1 MIWNIIAGFVKFD
14 RTESWPSSLLKNRF
28 ILKKD
33 IFFSYSM
40 ICYNHI
46 SAHPVLNWLQL
57 VSQVRNV
64 ANGIIVLLFLFFGY
78 YSSHLKVFSQMEAFP
93 LLLKGFKFVTFFDKV
108 HLIIKSSQRIRE
120 TYICCRTSV
129 NIIGSSCTWVFGLK
143 YLVTI
148 NFEFTVFWEIAD
160 TYNMDI
166 IIEILI
172 GYFNYC

>member
-1 MIWNIIAGFVKFD
+1 
-14 RTESWPSSLLKNRF
+14 
-28 ILKKD
+28 
-33 IFFSYSM
+33 M

-46 SAHPVLNWLQL
+46 LAHMCFDLIATGFSDEQCGQRASSA
-57 VSQVRNV
+57 S
-64 ANGIIVLLFLFFGY
+64 FLFIDY

-93 LLLKGFKFVTFFDKV
+93 LLLKGFKFVTYFDKV
-108 HLIIKSSQRIRE
+108 HLIIKSFPRIRE
-120 TYICCRTSV
+120 TYICCRTFV
-129 NIIGSSCTWVFGLK
+129 NIIGNISTWVFGLK

-148 NFEFTVFWEIAD
+148 NFEFTLFWEIAD